1 MFRRT
6 TNFDLLNKIQELENK
21 MDIICAK
28 LYDDDMTFKGCCDC
42 KVKEINVY
50 KEIKDYFEDK
60 FNDILIKFDQ
70 IEKQDKLNNFLE
82 NYKNEILTNFE
93 NIISN
98 LEIIKNTNENDN
110 CDNEKGPDIYNLLK
124 NDLVEN
130 YDNITNQLNCIS
142 NKLDILYFEN
152 EIIKH
157 QLSLEEDIRKYEQE
171 INNMSN
177 IINNTIDN
185 INITFF
191 KEDLQN

>member
-21 MDIICAK
+21 IDIICVK
-28 LYDDDMTFKGCCDC
+28 LYDDDITFKACCDC
-42 KVKEINVY
+42 KEKELIIY
-50 KEIKDYFEDK
+50 KEIKEYFQAK
-60 FNDILIKFDQ
+60 FNDILTKIEN

-93 NIISN
+93 TIISK
-98 LEIIKNTNENDN
+98 LEVIKNNETT
-110 CDNEKGPDIYNLLK
+110 CDNETNIYN
-124 NDLVEN
+124 LVEN
-130 YDNITNQLNCIS
+130 YDKINNQLKSIS
-142 NKLDILYFEN
+142 NKLDNLYFEN

-185 INITFF
+185 INMTIF
-191 KEDLQN
+191 KEHLQN

>member
-6 TNFDLLNKIQELENK
+6 TNFDLLNKIQDLDNK
-21 MDIICAK
+21 IDIIYTK
-28 LYDDDMTFKGCCDC
+28 IYDNDITFTGCCDC
-42 KVKEINVY
+42 KVKELIIY
-50 KEIKDYFEDK
+50 KEIKEYFEDK
-60 FNDILIKFDQ
+60 FNDILTKFEN
-70 IEKQDKLNNFLE
+70 IEKQDKLNSFLQ

-93 NIISN
+93 TIISK
-98 LEIIKNTNENDN
+98 LEVIKTTTETTNDN
-110 CDNEKGPDIYNLLK
+110 ETYIYK
-124 NDLVEN
+124 LVEN
-130 YDNITNQLNCIS
+130 YDKITNQLNCIS

-185 INITFF
+185 INTTFF
-191 KEDLQN
+191 KEHLQN